1 MEQHQNSISRIQ
13 TVLYGEM
20 EESMSEIVTAEKRR
34 EHSEGQ
40 SLKNLN

>member
-1 MEQHQNSISRIQ
+1 MVQ
-13 TVLYGEM
+13 M

-40 SLKNLN
+40 SPKNLN